1 MYFSDKTYG
10 SSQTAL
16 GNCYRFAISKMLIAV
31 QKLIVLF
38 IIIFGTLSFLLA
50 LSSGGVATCCVL
62 PVLWMT
68 SRWRADNGQE

>member
-38 IIIFGTLSFLLA
+38 IIIFGTLSFPIG
-50 LSSGGVATCCVL
+50 S
-62 PVLWMT
+62 VLWQRCNMLRT
-68 SRWRADNGQE
+68 SGFVDDVTLACT